1 MNHHLYMSLAY
12 KEALKARD
20 INEVPV
26 GAVIVQKDRVISR
39 AHNQREKRQMVCAH
53 AELLAI
59 NQANK
64 ELKSWRLE
72 DCRIY
77 TTLEPCE
84 MCKGVIQDARI
95 KHLIYACSS
104 DEKTSS
110 HSAYKI
116 EVLSG
121 VMEEECA
128 LLIKDFFKDLR
139 LKNECFY

>member
-1 MNHHLYMSLAY
+1 MSLAY
-12 KEALKARD
+12 EEALKARD
-20 INEVPV
+20 IKEVPV
-26 GAVIVQKDRVISR
+26 GAVVVWKDKIIGRSY
-39 AHNQREKRQMVCAH
+39 NQREKEQMVCAH

-64 ELKSWRLE
+64 KLKSWRLE

-84 MCKGVIQDARI
+84 MCLGAIVDARI
-95 KHLIYACSS
+95 KHLIYGCPDVTKKSS
-104 DEKTSS
+104 FPD
-110 HSAYKI
+110 KI

-121 VMEEECA
+121 VMEKECA

-139 LKNECFY
+139 LK